1 MIARS
6 ARRFLWRPVS
16 KGSQS
21 TSKKKSELIR
31 ALGTI
36 KTQMRMSMIWMRM
49 WSKK

>member
-6 ARRFLWRPVS
+6 ARRFRWKPVS

-21 TSKKKSELIR
+21 TSKKESELIR

-36 KTQMRMSMIWMRM
+36 KTRMRMSMIWMEM
-49 WSKK
+49 